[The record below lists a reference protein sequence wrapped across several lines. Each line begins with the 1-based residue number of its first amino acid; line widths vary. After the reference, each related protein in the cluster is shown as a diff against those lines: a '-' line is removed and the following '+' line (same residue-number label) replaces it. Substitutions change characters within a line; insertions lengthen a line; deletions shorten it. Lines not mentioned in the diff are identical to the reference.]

1 MAKFVFHLEAVLRQR
16 ETVEKQARREL
27 AARLR
32 NLESLKAELAHLDQ
46 SLREATE
53 HLRANHLTGPLDMSY
68 IQAHRRF
75 AGSVQRQG
83 MQLAQKI
90 ALAQREFEAARMS
103 LAEAAKARK
112 IMEKLRERQWQRWKA
127 QLDARDARESD
138 EIGMKLAYE
147 MEREG

>member
-1 MAKFVFHLEAVLRQR
+1 VAKFVFHLEAVLRQR